1 MKNLSNFKT
10 IALAIAIL
18 LAQMTNAQIV
28 LHDATNVTQTKAVLS
43 AEFLDSGFVAK
54 GFEYKFGTVPILDEF
69 SKFVLSQD
77 SEPVQIT
84 TTGKQWSA
92 RTVKGWVESNKELAA
107 GESSSMT
114 ATVTFYNAGNVSFD
128 WSVDSEENIGVL
140 CFIVDGKVVS
150 EISGLVDFK
159 TYTRS
164 IAAGEHTL
172 EWRYEKKSAT
182 NVGLDL
188 GMVRNIKFVNVTE
201 GDWIE
206 VQTDS
211 DTYDLSNLYPGHEYI
226 YRAYYTRKREGRLP
240 SNVSRYI
247 SVYSQIETF
256 STLPVTLGEPEIV
269 STTQTTAQIKATA
282 DYGDAMVETGL
293 VYKAAE
299 PSPSE
304 ISNITDFEKAFFAE
318 DTRGRGIQLIYEPS
332 EWNIYDGYVMN
343 KTINILSSIVAK
355 VYILQETNV
364 SFEWR
369 RIDYRADA
377 WFYVDGERK
386 NTIEVTL
393 TPGYHELKWVTR
405 GDQYYDSYSGYESS
419 YYGVGSVSIPGAM
432 PSRNLWGDTTI
443 EEAKAADDSTLVIVP
458 CDTSFEHV
466 AKGLKTNTKYYVQS
480 YMLPLFDSE
489 LPKVWTET
497 VSQPVSFTTKNV
509 VAECDTIKDLK
520 QASATICG
528 KVDGGDATIVAAG
541 LQYKDATG
549 ARWTTYEK
557 GYATQE
563 LSHNVTRL
571 RPGTS
576 YHYRSYIQA
585 EDCDTVFSA
594 VGSFTTLAVEPI
606 KPEIIRCSQHEV
618 ELQGKVMF
626 GDANIYQRGMQFRK
640 YNASSP
646 EEWEDVEDG
655 GSDSIFTFIRKDLE
669 MGVTYEART
678 YVQAAGCDIQYSDI
692 IKFTTLDYYVSKQW
706 SRSTQTTVQ
715 LLALVVDVDEIAEIE
730 YGFEYFISG
739 DGFSYWDGY
748 EFETSDTVSVKLTPV
763 DGVIS
768 TRLENLF
775 PDCVLEY
782 RAFAIV
788 NGEHI
793 SYSLNQWS
801 IAHLKPALVDV
812 AIKERTQTSV
822 TLQIDAEQDSLWNGK
837 IEADAVIS
845 QIEYMLGGGNIA
857 LGDYKICSNEL
868 EIDNLLPGRGYEIH
882 FRGLSGGH
890 YCPLLA
896 SESHDFSMFEFSTLP
911 VEVSAEFSDITQTKA
926 TMKVNIM
933 AGDAEVENFEY
944 SINDGVDY
952 MPCGETVILE
962 NLYPGTKY
970 SIIFR
975 GEIGGEIYYF
985 YYYQQQIYEFSTL
998 PVEVSAVFSNVTQT
1012 KATMEVNLIAG
1023 DATVTDFEYA
1033 LDYSEYVPC
1042 TDIVKF
1048 ENLTPGQW
1056 HYVGFR
1062 ANVCGKWIYFNQYNQ
1077 TESGFRTKDVTVS
1090 VTSVEEM
1097 QTALLFEQNNIY
1109 GDATYV
1115 SSGVEIVK
1123 DGTSIFPAGA
1133 DGVVIVNEL
1142 LPLETYSCRAYLET
1156 VEGGKVYSPYIDYT
1170 TTSIGCENSEVS
1182 NISNRSATMNGTIDC
1197 DSYSS
1202 AEFGFQWKQM
1212 SGWESEPAFTKG
1224 VKNDDGTISV
1234 ALVNGML
1241 EPNTDYQYRVA
1252 IRYLGKVYS
1261 ASDWVTFRT
1270 ELEYVYYPASVYTIF
1285 RTDRENNALVLCG
1298 YYVAGSESISSQGYE
1313 YWSTTRRTRSAG
1325 EVVTINTDE
1334 SMQYSISLASL
1345 ADGNYSVRAFVETAS
1360 GDRIY
1365 GQTLSFGVS
1374 GGALL
1379 AVDEMETD
1387 NIECSVSGN
1396 VLSVHN
1402 AANQSCII
1410 YNIQGAII
1418 EERDT
1423 MSDTETFVLERK
1435 GLYIVS
1441 FGNGVVRKVRL

>member
-1 MKNLSNFKT
+1 MKKLSNFKT

-43 AEFLDSGFVAK
+43 AEFPDSGFVAK

-84 TTGKQWSA
+84 TTGKQWSV

-293 VYKAAE
+293 VYKTLNSASA
-299 PSPSE
+299 SSG
-304 ISNITDFEKAFFAE
+304 FEDAFFAE
-318 DTRGRGIQLIYEPS
+318 DTRGRGIELDYDAFY
-332 EWNIYDGYVMN
+332 WNIYDNSSVYSQTGYN
-343 KTINILSSIVAK
+343 SEIATK
-355 VYILQETNV
+355 VYIPKDTTI
-364 SFEWR
+364 SFMWR
-369 RIDYRADA
+369 STSYRYIR
-377 WFYVDGERK
+377 FYVDDIYISY
-386 NTIEVTL
+386 NTSSSYKTYTYKL
-393 TPGYHELKWVTR
+393 NAGYHVLKWSVEK
-405 GDQYYDSYSGYESS
+405 SN
-419 YYGVGSVSIPGAM
+419 YGTCHITDVSIPGAM

-443 EEAKAADDSTLVIVP
+443 EEAKAAGDSTLVIVP
-458 CDTSFEHV
+458 SHASVEHV
-466 AKGLKTNTKYYVQS
+466 AKGLKPNTKYYVQS

-678 YVQAAGCDIQYSDI
+678 YVQAAGCDIQYSDSRT
-692 IKFTTLDYYVSKQW
+692 FRTLNNYLWKQC
-706 SRSTQTTVQ
+706 SSSTQTTVQ
-715 LLALVVDVDEIAEIE
+715 LQATIAEIDEGVEVE
-730 YGFEYFISG
+730 YGFQYFISG
-739 DGFSYWDGY
+739 DGFWFIDGEY
-748 EFETSDTVSVKLTPV
+748 ENSDTLSVTLAPV
-763 DGVIS
+763 DKTIS
-768 TRLENLF
+768 TKIENLF
-775 PDCVLEY
+775 PSCHLSY
-782 RAFAIV
+782 RAFAKV
-788 NGEHI
+788 NGEYKYE
-793 SYSLNQWS
+793 SWS
-801 IAHLKPALVDV
+801 TGWLRNALIDIEV
-812 AIKERTQTSV
+812 KELSQSSV
-822 TLQIDAEQDSLWNGK
+822 TLQLDVQQNGDIWVEDSV
-837 IEADAVIS
+837 ADAVIS
-845 QIEYMLGGGNIA
+845 QMEYILAETNPNDNLAA
-857 LGDYKICSNEL
+857 LKKGDYKVCGNEL
-868 EIDNLLPGRGYEIH
+868 VLNGLKPGYDYQLH
-882 FRGLSGGH
+882 FRGTSNDH
-890 YCPLLA
+890 YCPLIVK
-896 SESHDFSMFEFSTLP
+896 DFGSDYSLYTFRTLP

-1097 QTALLFEQNNIY
+1097 QTALLFELNNNY

-1241 EPNTDYQYRVA
+1241 EPNIDYQYRTAV
-1252 IRYLGKVYS
+1252 RYLGKIYS

-1285 RTDRENNALVLCG
+1285 RTDRENNALILCG

-1313 YWSTTRRTRSAG
+1313 YWSATRRTRSAG